1 VTGPTASSGALKAPN
16 MLFAVGA
23 VICGTLLRC
32 GPLNAK
38 DTLAPQVAG
47 ASSAVTEAGRSV
59 SA

>member
-1 VTGPTASSGALKAPN
+1 